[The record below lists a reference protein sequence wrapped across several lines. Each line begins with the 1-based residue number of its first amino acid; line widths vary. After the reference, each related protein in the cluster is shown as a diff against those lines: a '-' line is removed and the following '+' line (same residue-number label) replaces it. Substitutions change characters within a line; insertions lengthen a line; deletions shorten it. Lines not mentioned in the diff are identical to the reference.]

1 MARVASTKIE
11 VQDLEYVIEYLLV
24 FTVSRRAYNSD
35 TTITKGRNRVKL
47 LQAALMLEKAMLEL
61 RDQEYLDTVDRI
73 CVDIE
78 GVMVAT
84 LGTAEIQK
92 LRTAIRQK
100 RYKNN
105 GFNRVFEEYQSTKSF
120 LERKLINNY
129 LVSK

>member
-1 MARVASTKIE
+1 MARVASTKID

-24 FTVSRRAYNSD
+24 FTFSRRAYSSD
-35 TTITKGRNRVKL
+35 TTITKGKNRVKL
-47 LQAALMLEKAMLEL
+47 LQSALTLEKAMLEL
-61 RDQEYLDTVDRI
+61 RDQEYLDAVDRI